1 MKKFLNNLR
10 HSLVAKSLCAAVLI
24 FVVMLYISNIAIGI
38 KTNQLF
44 EDFGLEISNSM
55 EKEIGDGMLLVL
67 SEQQIKTT
75 SEYRV
80 FMISVIG
87 FTLFLGTLLMYLVL
101 SRLMKPLKDLSE
113 EVSHLDMENVETL
126 SKRMDS
132 YSADY
137 EIDLLKNSFN
147 DAMKKLYEGYEKE
160 RVFSSNVAHEL
171 RTPLAILQ
179 SKLDVYKM
187 GREMEEEEEDFVED
201 LSQTVMRLS
210 QLVEGLLLFTR
221 ESEVNYEYLDVGSL
235 VEEIFLD
242 LDQKAQEKN
251 ISLLYHPESFPIKGD
266 GILLSRILL
275 NLIEN
280 GIKYSNVGGE
290 VVVIMEEEKSFWRLK
305 VKDRG
310 IGISEEEQKK
320 IFDLFYRV
328 DSSRSRD
335 AGGFGIGLSL
345 IENIVKALGGTISV
359 ASREG
364 GGTKFLLQFPKVEE

>member
-10 HSLVAKSLCAAVLI
+10 HSLVAKSLCAAVLT

-38 KTNQLF
+38 KTDQLF

-67 SEQQIKTT
+67 SEQQIKTI

-290 VVVIMEEEKSFWRLK
+290 VVVTMEEEKSFWRLK

-335 AGGFGIGLSL
+335 TGGFGIGLSL
-345 IENIVKALGGTISV
+345 IENIVKTLGGTISV

-364 GGTKFLLQFPKVEE
+364 GGTEFLLQIPKVEE